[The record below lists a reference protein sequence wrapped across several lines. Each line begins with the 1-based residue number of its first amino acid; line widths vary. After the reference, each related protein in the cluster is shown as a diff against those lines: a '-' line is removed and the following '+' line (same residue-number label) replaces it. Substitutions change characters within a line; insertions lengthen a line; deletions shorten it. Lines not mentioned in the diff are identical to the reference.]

1 VDGGVTTI
9 NGNYLMKKFIFIL
22 FALLIIAIVFVKQKN
37 MTWRQSILKAIY
49 PLIMLK
55 GKIVG
60 NNKAIKLNT
69 ETVQPTNSFYNLS
82 AVKNNGDTL
91 YFETLKGKKV
101 LIVNTASD
109 CGYTGQYEQLEQLH
123 KKYGNQLIVLGFPA
137 NDFKEQEKKSDTDIA
152 AFCQVNY
159 GITFQLMQKSSVV
172 KSAQQNQVFKWLS
185 DPAENGWS
193 KYQPTWNFSKYII
206 DEKGV
211 LQGFFTQDVSPLDAA
226 VIKLLGY

>member
-1 VDGGVTTI
+1 
-9 NGNYLMKKFIFIL
+9 MKKLIL
-22 FALLIIAIVFVKQKN
+22 LLAALFIIAIVFVKQKN

-55 GKIVG
+55 GKIAG
-60 NNKAIKLNT
+60 NDKTIKLNSESSLPIT
-69 ETVQPTNSFYNLS
+69 SFYNLS

-91 YFETLKGKKV
+91 HFESLKGKKI

-123 KKYGNQLIVLGFPA
+123 KQYGHQLVVLGFPA
-137 NDFKEQEKKSDTDIA
+137 NDFKEQEKKSDSDIA
-152 AFCQVNY
+152 RFCKVNY
-159 GITFQLMQKSSVV
+159 GVSFQLMKKSSVI
-172 KSAQQNQVFKWLS
+172 KSPNQNSVFKWLS
-185 DPAENGWS
+185 DPSENGWS
-193 KYQPTWNFSKYII
+193 KYQPTWNFSKYVI

-226 VIKLLGY
+226 VIKLLSN

>member
-1 VDGGVTTI
+1 
-9 NGNYLMKKFIFIL
+9 MKKFILIL
-22 FALLIIAIVFVKQKN
+22 FTLLIIAIVFVKQKN

-55 GKIVG
+55 GKIAG
-60 NNKAIKLNT
+60 NDKAIKLNS
-69 ETVQPTNSFYNLS
+69 ESILPTTSFYDLS
-82 AVKNNGDTL
+82 AIKNNGDTL
-91 YFETLKGKKV
+91 QFATLKGKKV

-123 KKYGNQLIVLGFPA
+123 KQYGNQLVVLGFPA
-137 NDFKEQEKKSDTDIA
+137 NDFKEQEKKSDSDIA

-159 GITFQLMQKSSVV
+159 GVTFQLMQKSSVI

-185 DPAENGWS
+185 NASENGWS
-193 KYQPTWNFSKYII
+193 KYQPTWNFSKYIV

-211 LQGFFTQDVSPLDAA
+211 LQGFFTQDVSPLDES
-226 VIKLLGY
+226 VIRLLSY

>member
-1 VDGGVTTI
+1 MSS
-9 NGNYLMKKFIFIL
+9 NNIFC
-22 FALLIIAIVFVKQKN
+22 VFVKQKN
-37 MTWRQSILKAIY
+37 MTWKQSILKAIY

-55 GKIVG
+55 GKMAG
-60 NNKAIKLNT
+60 NDKAIKLNSESILPIT
-69 ETVQPTNSFYNLS
+69 SFYDLS
-82 AVKNNGDTL
+82 AIKNNGDTL
-91 YFETLKGKKV
+91 HFETLKGKKV

-123 KKYGNQLIVLGFPA
+123 KKHGNQLVVLGFPA

-152 AFCQVNY
+152 TFCKVNY
-159 GITFQLMQKSSVV
+159 GVSFQLMKKSSVI
-172 KSAQQNQVFKWLS
+172 KSPNQNKIFQWLS